1 MKGPMTSAP
10 KRTERG
16 NTKSDRKS
24 APQGAAKGASRYTG
38 RPTTR
43 HASPQPTNT
52 GPIRRPDKLPLLD
65 AICKKLNQRVN
76 LEDEQ
81 RVLGVYERGWILK
94 GVLASLDGA
103 EARYVRALATRYN
116 SWIARQVA

>member
-1 MKGPMTSAP
+1 MRKHQTTHAANQPYNNRPGPV
-10 KRTERG
+10 RC
-16 NTKSDRKS
+16 
-24 APQGAAKGASRYTG
+24 
-38 RPTTR
+38 
-43 HASPQPTNT
+43 
-52 GPIRRPDKLPLLD
+52 PDKRPLLD

-81 RVLGVYERGWILK
+81 RVLGLYERGWIFN
-94 GVLASLDGA
+94 GVLANLGAA

>member
-1 MKGPMTSAP
+1 MLPGFLFLQPQNDEENTMRRHPSPRAANSSA
-10 KRTERG
+10 R
-16 NTKSDRKS
+16 
-24 APQGAAKGASRYTG
+24 PQ
-38 RPTTR
+38 
-43 HASPQPTNT
+43 Q

-81 RVLGVYERGWILK
+81 RVLGVYERGWIFK
-94 GVLASLDGA
+94 GVLGNLSDA